1 MALEDVGITAQRGH
15 ALFNARAAAV
25 VDEHKRAFH
34 VDRHIHD
41 AADFLGMIFA
51 QRAADDREILGRR
64 ADRPPVHPAIA
75 DDHAVARHAPLVH
88 AEIVDA
94 RFHQFPDFHKR
105 VRVKQQ
111 RQPLPRG
118 QFARRALFVHACLA
132 AAAFGSLPECQQLLF
147 PLLPKRCHAFFLLFW
162 PSRPMILEF
171 YHYKA
176 EKSIFSVYIGAFT
189 PSVSFADNLRHLFCL
204 FPLQAACLRI
214 LHFCRKILYSNR
226 CGIDVHQD
234 SLFEGAS
241 TPKA

>member
-1 MALEDVGITAQRGH
+1 MWRLKMSAQRGH

-51 QRAADDREILGRR
+51 QRAANDREILGRR

-118 QFARRALFVHACLA
+118 QFARRALFVHTCLA
-132 AAAFGSLPECQQLLF
+132 AAAFGPLPECQQLLF
-147 PLLPKRCHAFFLLFW
+147 PLLPKRCHAFFLLFG
-162 PSRPMILEF
+162 PVAL
-171 YHYKA
+171 
-176 EKSIFSVYIGAFT
+176 
-189 PSVSFADNLRHLFCL
+189 
-204 FPLQAACLRI
+204 
-214 LHFCRKILYSNR
+214 
-226 CGIDVHQD
+226 
-234 SLFEGAS
+234 
-241 TPKA
+241 